1 MCPNIEKRHIREHI
15 IIMWWMMC
23 LQENAGGEVERWGR
37 AHSPH
42 IHREQGV
49 HLQVEE
55 GQWNEWQNIPFA
67 YLLTW
72 PAAHLQIEGQWNE
85 WQNVQTV

>member
-1 MCPNIEKRHIREHI
+1 M
-15 IIMWWMMC
+15 
-23 LQENAGGEVERWGR
+23 RW
-37 AHSPH
+37 ASLPAD
-42 IHREQGV
+42 
-49 HLQVEE
+49 HLQIEE
-55 GQWNEWQNIPFA
+55 VQWNEWQNIPFA